1 MNQTSNRHWLIEI
14 LPRHTRLTVA
24 VKSLLENILRER
36 QIEYLDING
45 RVKTLDSALEKIKRK
60 KYSNPKSQMTDL
72 SGIRVI
78 TYLESQVLEV
88 TSAIRELFSVDE
100 ENSLDRSTV
109 LGSDRI
115 GYRSAHF
122 VCSLGEAR
130 SQLPEYVSLGDLKF
144 EIQVRTV
151 LQHAWAELA
160 HDRSFKFQTGLP
172 TGIQRKLNLY
182 AGMLEIVDSAFDSI
196 AQEIDEYTVQLNNKS
211 LNQLSEVEINSIS
224 ISKFI
229 KELLQHTYI
238 NIEYKDLDDD
248 ILKELADFGVK
259 NIGQLEA
266 MATDDFIRWY
276 ESNKASTTTFSLL
289 RDMMIYTNFDLYFSN
304 DVNWGAIDL
313 QDYEIFASSFG
324 KDKVKAALNENEI
337 DVLDG
342 NNNIIDINAL

>member
-1 MNQTSNRHWLIEI
+1 MKQKSNKNWLTEI

-24 VKSLLENILRER
+24 VKSLLENILREK
-36 QIEYLDING
+36 QIEFLDING
-45 RVKTLDSALEKIKRK
+45 RVKTIDSALEKIKRK
-60 KYSNPKSQMTDL
+60 KYSDPKAQMTDL

-78 TYLESQVLEV
+78 TYLESQVSEV
-88 TSAIRELFSVDE
+88 TIAIRKLFLVDE

-130 SQLPEYVSLGDLKF
+130 AQLPEYASLGDLKF

-172 TGIQRKLNLY
+172 TSIQRKLNLY

-196 AQEIDEYTVQLNNKS
+196 AKEIDDYTLQLNNKS
-211 LNQLSEVEINSIS
+211 PKQLSEVEINSIS

-229 KELLQHTYI
+229 REATQRTDLYIEHKDPDDELL
-238 NIEYKDLDDD
+238 
-248 ILKELADFGVK
+248 KEQSDFGVK
-259 NIGQLEA
+259 NIGQLET
-266 MATDDFIRWY
+266 MFTDDFIRWC
-276 ESNKASTTTFSLL
+276 ESNKISLTTFSLL

-304 DVNWGAIDL
+304 EINWGALDLIDY
-313 QDYEIFASSFG
+313 QVFASTFG
-324 KDKVKAALNENEI
+324 ASKVKRALQENEI
-337 DVLDG
+337 DVLDE
-342 NNNIIDINAL
+342 NNNLIDISSL